1 MITHIL
7 QNQKEPEPLGE
18 WKKQVGLKQ
27 VLSGGSKQFLKNDF
41 GQIILQQY
49 EGRDFLIIYG
59 IMDCRHNVWTSMLPR
74 MPGFSFFT
82 VLKNNLKIRIGGFK
96 HMIRPGFF
104 NFTTNEGPLTELY
117 ARKNEEYSF
126 VYIHFGDSFA
136 YMLPGNAITGLST
149 GPNMMAGNMSS
160 IVQELMNAPYED
172 YLLYSYYE
180 YKVRKLLFEIVRWGN
195 TGQDNEKFT
204 HVENGLIH
212 SLDNQM
218 RFNPSEHNSLHEM
231 SVKTGLSQY
240 KLKTGFKVIFG
251 MGLFERQL
259 HWRMELAGKLL
270 TETNKPVKEIAS
282 IAGYRRI
289 TSFITIFRKRTGLTP
304 GDYRIYHSRSA
315 STI

>member
-49 EGRDFLIIYG
+49 EGGDFLIVYG

-82 VLKNNLKIRIGGFK
+82 ALKNNLKIRIADFK

-104 NFTTNEGPLTELY
+104 NFTTNEEPLTELY
-117 ARKNEEYSF
+117 TRKNEEYSF

-136 YMLPGNAITGLST
+136 YMLPGNAITGLSM
-149 GPNMMAGNMSS
+149 GPNMMASNMSS

-180 YKVRKLLFEIVRWGN
+180 YKVRKLLFEIVKWGN

-204 HVENGLIH
+204 HVENWIIH

-259 HWRMELAGKLL
+259 HWRMELASKLL
-270 TETNKPVKEIAS
+270 IETNKPVKEIAS